1 MPFSEEERRAANLA
15 RVLQKFDLTLEGLHA
30 DEATMRVEVATKLV
44 EVYDQISRLRADSS
58 DLLLL
63 LYQVAADD
71 LSRLRR
77 EGNTFEQ
84 IAHILSTTEPG
95 GDLKSV

>member
-15 RVLQKFDLTLEGLHA
+15 RVLQKLGLTREDLHR
-30 DEATMRVEVATKLV
+30 DEAKTRVAVASKLV
-44 EVYDQISRLRADSS
+44 EVYDQITKLRADST
-58 DLLLL
+58 DLLGL
-63 LYQVAADD
+63 LYEVAADD

-84 IAHILSTTEPG
+84 IAHILSTPDSEAA
-95 GDLKSV
+95 S